1 MNIQK
6 HIERQF
12 RKLNT
17 RKTLRLRLRLPDL
30 QAQEA
35 QASVEWLAMQSEE
48 DEVTKALAESRERI
62 QKQLDVDNAIAAFE
76 RRGT

>member
-1 MNIQK
+1 VNIQK